1 MSENN
6 NNNKQNMHIHTYTY
20 THHKR
25 FNIYLPETFQPTYSK
40 LKKILRREGTSISE
54 WFRKQAEEYV
64 RRHDPGNPQQILER
78 FVKHR
83 RPYFAPAKCSL
94 KPCGREAVV
103 VAEWKDGRRYYVCS
117 VHLETVV
124 KRSKD
129 WRIIGPVGAQDSSR
143 SQSPGQSDKFKE
155 EETS

>member
-1 MSENN
+1 MSEENN
-6 NNNKQNMHIHTYTY
+6 NNNKQNIDVHAY
-20 THHKR
+20 THNR
-25 FNIYLPETFQPTYSK
+25 ITLYYSETFQPIYSK
-40 LKKILRREGTSISE
+40 LKKILTREGTSISE

-78 FVKHR
+78 FVKHG

-103 VAEWKDGRRYYVCS
+103 VAEWKDGVRYYVCKT
-117 VHLETVV
+117 HLETVV